1 MAVAMGLLSVVPAT
15 AMGGTG
21 DVSRQGLLPSG
32 GVATT
37 SVEGA
42 VFSPTG
48 RYVLVTSTSNLVGG
62 ALFAHRQLF
71 MRDRTTGR
79 AILVSSSATGTA
91 ANAAV
96 DDPSDGRARP
106 YGVSIDGRYVV
117 FSSAATNLVAT
128 DSNGSDVDVFRKDT
142 QTGRI
147 TIVSRD
153 SRGTQ
158 PPDGVV
164 GQPSLSADGMRVA
177 FTSGTEP
184 LVIADTNG
192 VADIYLADLRA
203 ASLTLVSRTSGG
215 VQSTA
220 AVDSPSLSA
229 DGRAVAF
236 HGTAAAAV
244 LAAGDTD
251 AQDDIYVARPR
262 ARTITVASLPTG
274 GTDNGP
280 STAPSISGDGSLVA
294 FSSTAPLVGG
304 ADAGASPDVFV
315 RDLDAGVTKR
325 VSAAATTG
333 GPAISTNGARVA
345 FAGAT
350 DGTDPGDVAANGD
363 DVYVRTLATGALYRA
378 SRDNAGSAPVG
389 PSTRPAISGTGGLA
403 AFTTNDGGTSRADV
417 WATDVGA
424 IAPTTPALTARA
436 TQDGRR
442 VTVAGHA
449 SDEAG
454 VMSVTVG
461 GRMARIADDG
471 AYSVSYTAPVG
482 TESVTVTATSGVGA
496 TGTAQVSVTRSRSG
510 RGAAPA
516 AARPTGLRVRVARP
530 WAIAT
535 FRLPTAGT
543 WRVELRRRVQ
553 GPARAAAFR
562 AVAWRSGGPASG
574 KRVVRLRI
582 PAKAAAGRYQ
592 VRVLMLSAQGLGTT
606 ARTITVP

>member
-1 MAVAMGLLSVVPAT
+1 MAVAMGVLSIVPAT
-15 AMGGTG
+15 AMGATG

-37 SVEGA
+37 SVDGA

-79 AILVSSSATGTA
+79 ATLVSSSATGTA

-117 FSSAATNLVAT
+117 FASAATNLVAT

-158 PPDGVV
+158 PSDGVV

-177 FTSGTEP
+177 FTSGTGP
-184 LVIADTNG
+184 LVAADTNG

-220 AVDSPSLSA
+220 PVDCPSLSA

-350 DGTDPGDVAANGD
+350 DGTDPGDAAANGD